1 MAAPMNRLTVADTRI
16 LADGVRGIRLVGEL
30 RSYTPGSH
38 IDVLCGT
45 DERGRPRWNS
55 YSLTGDGFRPEHY
68 AISVRLGSGGSRWMH
83 RLRPGDV
90 VETGNP
96 RSGFAPVQ
104 TARHHL
110 LVAAGIG
117 ITPILSH
124 FRAAETWQRSAE
136 VHYISRDAAH
146 AADLPGAHIT
156 GSRTEFWRALD
167 LTDQPL
173 GAHLYVC
180 GPKPF
185 MDEVTTRA
193 REAGWPRTR
202 IHAEHF
208 GAEPATGVPFT
219 AHLRRTGTTL
229 RVPEN
234 RTLLDALE
242 SAGVDVR
249 SRCRKG
255 VCGECVTAIT
265 AGDPLHHDLYLSE
278 DQRTTCITPC
288 VSRARGTLELDL

>member
-1 MAAPMNRLTVADTRI
+1 MNRLTVADTRSI
-16 LADGVRGIRLVGEL
+16 ADGVRRIRLVGEL

-38 IDVLCGT
+38 LDVLCGA

-68 AISVRLGSGGSRWMH
+68 EIWVRLGSGGSRWMH

-90 VETGNP
+90 VETGHP
-96 RSGFAPVQ
+96 RSGFAPVH

-124 FRAAETWQRSAE
+124 FRAAQAWRRSVE
-136 VHYISRDAAH
+136 VHHVSRDAAH
-146 AADLPGAHIT
+146 ADDLHGHIS
-156 GSRTEFWRALD
+156 GSRDEFWRTLD

-173 GAHLYVC
+173 GTHLYVC

-193 REAGWPRTR
+193 RDAGWPPTR
-202 IHAEHF
+202 IHVEHF
-208 GAEPATGVPFT
+208 GASPATGEPFT

-229 RVPEN
+229 QVGEGE
-234 RTLLDALE
+234 TLLDALR
-242 SAGVDVR
+242 SADIDVPN
-249 SRCRKG
+249 RCRKG
-255 VCGECVTAIT
+255 VCGECVTPYT
-265 AGDPLHHDLYLSE
+265 AGDPVHSDLYLQPSE
-278 DQRTTCITPC
+278 HPTHITPC
-288 VSRARGTLELDL
+288 VSRARTNLTLDL